1 MPDEVEPIAD
11 DELLYR
17 RVPASASTGWFDP
30 VSRVLRPE
38 AFGPHRQRDV
48 TGISVTRAR
57 YKPIAEAAR
66 GQPGKSYFV
75 AVLCVG
81 DLRQA
86 NYVVKPQP
94 NVPGGYDISHAELP
108 DLNAANYK
116 ASETLERQ
124 RELAER
130 LCLRVEGPFQDGAA
144 VTP

>member
-1 MPDEVEPIAD
+1 MADEVEPIID

-17 RVPASASTGWFDP
+17 RVPASTGWFDP
-30 VSRVLRPE
+30 VSRVLKPE
-38 AFGPHRQRDV
+38 AFGPNQKRDL
-48 TGISVTRAR
+48 TGISVIRAR
-57 YKPIAEAAR
+57 FKSIEQAAC

-75 AVLCVG
+75 AVLRVG

-86 NYVVKPQP
+86 NYIVKPQP

-130 LCLRVEGPFQDGAA
+130 LCLRVEGPFQNGAA
-144 VTP
+144 VSP